1 MCRRNGDSSAPS
13 GREIHRVM
21 PEITIRT
28 RATPSSH
35 AGALRS
41 SVRDRSPCG
50 HSGSMLATRPTK
62 RTEPSYDNLAGTPS
76 TTCGQCGLRGSLGV
90 YLPSSL
96 RSSTA
101 ASDGERLDCS
111 SAVPRLIWIVWLP
124 SRSAVTS
131 VHDQD
136 DGGPSGSAPNANSN
150 LSSDDGAGV

>member
-1 MCRRNGDSSAPS
+1 MCRRNGDSSASS

-50 HSGSMLATRPTK
+50 HSGSMLATRPTR
-62 RTEPSYDNLAGTPS
+62 RTEPLYDNRAVTPS
-76 TTCGQCGLRGSLGV
+76 TTCGLCGLRGSFGV

-101 ASDGERLDCS
+101 ASDGVRLDCS
-111 SAVPRLIWIVWLP
+111 SSLLRLFCIVWLP
-124 SRSAVTS
+124 SRWAVTS
-131 VHDQD
+131 VHNQD
-136 DGGPSGSAPNANSN
+136 DGGLPGSAPNDSSN
-150 LSSDDGAGV
+150 LSSVDGSG